1 MTDEEGIRRT
11 LALYCQ
17 YLDGRKFQDWANLF
31 TEDGDWNGN
40 VSRAAILDNI
50 SNGALAKRPELRR
63 KHVCTNII
71 MRISG
76 SEAEAQSDFMMY
88 DANGPGEPW
97 HVAAWGR
104 YVDRLVKRPEAW
116 LFATRKLI
124 NSSN

>member
-17 YLDGRKFQDWANLF
+17 YLDARKFPEWAGLF

-50 SNGALAKRPELRR
+50 ASGALAKRPELRR

-71 MRISG
+71 MRVNG
-76 SEAEAQSDFMMY
+76 GEAQAESDFVMY
-88 DANGPGEPW
+88 DANGPAEPW

-104 YVDRLVKRPEAW
+104 YVDTLVQRPEGW